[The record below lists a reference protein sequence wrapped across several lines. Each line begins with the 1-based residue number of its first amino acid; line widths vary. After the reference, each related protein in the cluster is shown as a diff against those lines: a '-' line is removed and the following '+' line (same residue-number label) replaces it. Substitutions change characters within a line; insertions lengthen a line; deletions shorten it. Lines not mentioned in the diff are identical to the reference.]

1 MVKYNG
7 NIGAENIE
15 AKKFGS
21 KIGKFEKFNG
31 KIIKVEKYD
40 GKIGCKVGKFEKY
53 NGKNWQHSNF

>member
-7 NIGAENIE
+7 KIGVKNIE

-31 KIIKVEKYD
+31 KIVKVENTM
-40 GKIGCKVGKFEKY
+40 EK
-53 NGKNWQHSNF
+53 